1 MAIQDF
7 NFGVTRIVNIVLTP
21 FESFQ
26 PVLPLAIVSLVM
38 GIFML
43 LIFRYTSNQKEIRKT
58 KDLIKGH
65 LIEIRLFKDNLRV
78 LLSAQKKILLYN
90 LKYMAL
96 AVKPMLFMILPVGIA
111 LIQMNDWFGHRP
123 LRPGESAVVAVSVS
137 HEKAADLSDV
147 AIEVDKGLTVETPAL
162 RMPDANEVDWRIRAD
177 VPGEHRV
184 IVRAS
189 GYTFQKQVVVS
200 ESPLVRVS
208 SVRVAAATLWD
219 SFFNP
224 GEEPLPANPL
234 VNRIEV
240 GYPHR
245 SIEILGWKFNWLLVF
260 FVLSMAFGLAFKRFF
275 KVEI

>member
-7 NFGVTRIVNIVLTP
+7 NSGVTRIVNIVLTP

-26 PVLPLAIVSLVM
+26 PIWPLAIVSLVM

-43 LIFRYTSNQKEIRKT
+43 LIFRHTSNQKEIRKT
-58 KDLIKGH
+58 KDRIKGH

-111 LIQMNDWFGHRP
+111 LIQMNDWFGLRP

-147 AIEVDKGLTVETPAL
+147 AVEVDQGLTIETPAL
-162 RMPDANEVDWRIRAD
+162 RMADADEVDWKIRAD
-177 VPGEHRV
+177 APGEHLV
-184 IVRAS
+184 TVRAS
-189 GYTFQKQVVVS
+189 GYTFHKQVVVS

-208 SVRVAAATLWD
+208 SVRVAATTLWD
-219 SFFNP
+219 PFFNP

-234 VNRIEV
+234 VKRIEV

-245 SIEILGWKFNWLLVF
+245 LIEILGWKFHWLLVF
-260 FVLSMAFGLAFKRFF
+260 FVLSIVSGLAFKRFF

>member
-1 MAIQDF
+1 MVIQDF
-7 NFGVTRIVNIVLTP
+7 NFGVSRIVNIVLTP

-123 LRPGESAVVAVSVS
+123 LRPGESAVVAVGVS

-208 SVRVAAATLWD
+208 SVRVAASTLWD

>member
-7 NFGVTRIVNIVLTP
+7 NSGVTRIVNIVLTP

-26 PVLPLAIVSLVM
+26 PVLPLVIVSLVM

-162 RMPDANEVDWRIRAD
+162 RMPDTNEVDWRIRAD

-208 SVRVAAATLWD
+208 SVRVAASTLWD

-245 SIEILGWKFNWLLVF
+245 SIEILGWKFHWLLVF
-260 FVLSMAFGLAFKRFF
+260 FALSMAFGLAFKRFF